1 MSILSDIKPKFTTAD
16 DFFVVIAGIINI
28 NAIDCCDFKAA
39 VGDVVDMTG
48 DVAID
53 SETIRLYFKRIFTE
67 HTYMEDPFDRSHIVS
82 TIETCIIPLMM
93 KVCDVDRNLI
103 QTVVETSHME
113 DRRSALT
120 TSMSVKYSPYISMVE
135 VNAKISKNYIKSVR
149 FRFVPDE
156 DKIMAW
162 ESSLLHRNQM

>member
-1 MSILSDIKPKFTTAD
+1 MSILSNIKPQFTTAN
-16 DFFVVIAGIINI
+16 DFFTVIVGISNL
-28 NAIDCCDFKAA
+28 NAIDACDFKAV
-39 VGDVVDMTG
+39 VGEVDMTG

-53 SETIRLYFKRIFTE
+53 METIRKWFRQLFTE

-93 KVCDVDRNLI
+93 KVCDIDRNLI

-113 DRRSALT
+113 DRRS
-120 TSMSVKYSPYISMVE
+120 SSVKYSPYISMVE
-135 VNAKISKNYIKSVR
+135 VNAKINKNYVKSVK

-162 ESSLLHRNQM
+162 ESFLLHRNQM